1 MINKVI
7 CDVSFILYVYDS
19 TNWESFQSIKQ
30 FKETIRGM
38 NIKPNVIEYLL
49 GNKTEIPIKTVTDK
63 IFIDNLAKK

>member
-1 MINKVI
+1 
-7 CDVSFILYVYDS
+7 
-19 TNWESFQSIKQ
+19 
-30 FKETIRGM
+30 M